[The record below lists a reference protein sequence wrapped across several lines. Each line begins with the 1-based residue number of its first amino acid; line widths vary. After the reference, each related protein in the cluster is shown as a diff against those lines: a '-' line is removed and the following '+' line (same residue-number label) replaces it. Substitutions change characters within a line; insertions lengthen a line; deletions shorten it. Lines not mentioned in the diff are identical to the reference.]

1 MTDGPKTTKT
11 RLAIIAAGLALSA
24 GTGITYPVAAQ
35 SLGSEVVGCV
45 VNSENAVQLG
55 RFSTIGEAIAAAGRA
70 SIPANDYGLAT
81 IVTRNPNGPGHERMI
96 AIDASGVAHGI
107 SSVPCAGSGRRMR
120 PPQ

>member
-1 MTDGPKTTKT
+1 MTDGLMAMKT
-11 RLAIIAAGLALSA
+11 RLAIIATGLALSA
-24 GTGITYPVAAQ
+24 GTGIAFPVAAQ

-55 RFSTIGEAIAAAGRA
+55 RFSTIAEAIEAASRA

-81 IVTRNPNGPGHERMI
+81 IVTRNPNGPGHERPI

-107 SSVPCAGSGRRMR
+107 SSVPCSGSGRRMR